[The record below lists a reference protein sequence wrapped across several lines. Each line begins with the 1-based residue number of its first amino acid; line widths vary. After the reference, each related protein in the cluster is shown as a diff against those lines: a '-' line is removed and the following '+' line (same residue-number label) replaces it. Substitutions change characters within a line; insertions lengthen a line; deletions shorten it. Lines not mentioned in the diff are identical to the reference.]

1 MSDSESSFFTG
12 ESTIAP
18 QLDQLINGEASDEN
32 IENETK
38 NASSENESINKE
50 NAVKKAADEN
60 KEEDADKK
68 VEEQD
73 PLSKKFAALSRREKS
88 IREREKA
95 LEQRMNELEQ
105 RLKSQSEPTQSKQ
118 AEEQEEPLDS
128 LIRKNPMKALEK
140 YGWDLNKLAES
151 VLSDGKLP
159 MDMQLQLMREELK
172 KEMMSETD
180 SLRKKLE
187 EKEELER
194 TQKDQQIITEY
205 KDEISSTVNSNA
217 EKYEF
222 IIATDNQEM
231 VYDTI
236 NEYHAT
242 HGEILPIEEAA
253 ELVEAYL
260 EEQARGVFEK
270 TKKAKSYLQPAA
282 QATKPNT
289 QTSKANSPTL
299 TNEAAGTVPSS
310 EKPYLSDEESL
321 REAAKLIRWS
331 E

>member
-50 NAVKKAADEN
+50 NAVKKAAEEN

-172 KEMMSETD
+172 KEMMSETE
-180 SLRKKLE
+180 SL
-187 EKEELER
+187 
-194 TQKDQQIITEY
+194 
-205 KDEISSTVNSNA
+205 A